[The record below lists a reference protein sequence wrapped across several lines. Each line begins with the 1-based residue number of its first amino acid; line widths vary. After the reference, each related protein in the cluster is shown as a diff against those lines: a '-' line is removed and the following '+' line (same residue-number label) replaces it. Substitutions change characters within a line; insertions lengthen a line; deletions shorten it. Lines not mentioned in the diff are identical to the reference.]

1 MSTSYPT
8 FPIPNP
14 GDDPAAWKRR
24 EALQHL
30 MTRLVDAREGL
41 DAMLK
46 RAEPGIEPILR
57 KIREEHHESI
67 ERVSAIMVGEGAEPD
82 AEGSAMSTV
91 NKAVVATRS
100 LFDDLDEDVLKQ
112 VADGEQNVLEA
123 FSGAIE
129 EHDEGRVREELV
141 EMRRDLNE
149 LLEEARRMAA

>member
-1 MSTSYPT
+1 
-8 FPIPNP
+8 
-14 GDDPAAWKRR
+14 
-24 EALQHL
+24 
-30 MTRLVDAREGL
+30 
-41 DAMLK
+41 
-46 RAEPGIEPILR
+46 
-57 KIREEHHESI
+57 
-67 ERVSAIMVGEGAEPD
+67 MVGEGAEPD